1 MKILIIHNKYRNL
14 GGEDIAVDNEVQFL
28 QKHFEVKTL
37 YFSNN
42 STNLISSITSILFNR
57 NRKVVNLVKK
67 EINNFKPDY
76 VYIHNT
82 WFFVSL
88 GVFTYLKKNK
98 INTLIKLHNFRY
110 DCTRS
115 YLLKNHLRGK
125 RFCNACGITE
135 TRAVIFNKYFEES
148 FLKSFFIIKYGKK
161 YFRILNDSFLK
172 ILVLTDFHRNY
183 LINLGIDSKKIFTF
197 PNKIHEQSI
206 KFNKTNDNYIVY
218 AGRISEEK
226 GVEDLIK
233 SFKLSNLQEFK
244 LKIVGEG
251 PKYQYLESKYSNESI
266 QFLGLLTNH
275 ETLELISNSIC
286 VVTATKLLEGQ
297 PTLLCEA
304 SILGVPSVF
313 PKTGGIEEFFPK
325 NYKLAFNQFEY
336 EDLVNKLNKLNDRKH
351 LVNVGPENK
360 KYIREYLNEKK
371 LIINIESI
379 LNDH

>member
-183 LINLGIDSKKIFTF
+183 LINLGI
-197 PNKIHEQSI
+197 
-206 KFNKTNDNYIVY
+206 NDNYIVY

-286 VVTATKLLEGQ
+286 VVTAT
-297 PTLLCEA
+297 LLCEA

-360 KYIREYLNEKK
+360 KYIREYLNEEK

>member
-1 MKILIIHNKYRNL
+1 M
-14 GGEDIAVDNEVQFL
+14 D
-28 QKHFEVKTL
+28 
-37 YFSNN
+37 
-42 STNLISSITSILFNR
+42 
-57 NRKVVNLVKK
+57 
-67 EINNFKPDY
+67 
-76 VYIHNT
+76 
-82 WFFVSL
+82 
-88 GVFTYLKKNK
+88 
-98 INTLIKLHNFRY
+98 
-110 DCTRS
+110 
-115 YLLKNHLRGK
+115 
-125 RFCNACGITE
+125 
-135 TRAVIFNKYFEES
+135 
-148 FLKSFFIIKYGKK
+148 
-161 YFRILNDSFLK
+161 
-172 ILVLTDFHRNY
+172 ILVLTDFHKSFLFDLGLKEEKITTYPNY
-183 LINLGIDSKKIFTF
+183 LDVDLE
-197 PNKIHEQSI
+197 NKNTLES
-206 KFNKTNDNYIVY
+206 DYIVY

-313 PKTGGIEEFFPK
+313 PKTGGIEEFFPE
-325 NYKLAFNQFEY
+325 NYQLAFNQFEY

>member
-1 MKILIIHNKYRNL
+1 
-14 GGEDIAVDNEVQFL
+14 
-28 QKHFEVKTL
+28 
-37 YFSNN
+37 
-42 STNLISSITSILFNR
+42 
-57 NRKVVNLVKK
+57 
-67 EINNFKPDY
+67 
-76 VYIHNT
+76 
-82 WFFVSL
+82 
-88 GVFTYLKKNK
+88 
-98 INTLIKLHNFRY
+98 
-110 DCTRS
+110 
-115 YLLKNHLRGK
+115 
-125 RFCNACGITE
+125 
-135 TRAVIFNKYFEES
+135 
-148 FLKSFFIIKYGKK
+148 
-161 YFRILNDSFLK
+161 
-172 ILVLTDFHRNY
+172 DFHRNY

-197 PNKIHEQSI
+197 PNKIHEQNI
-206 KFNKTNDNYIVY
+206 KFNKSNDNYIVY

-251 PKYQYLESKYSNESI
+251 PKYHYLESKYSSESI

-275 ETLELISNSIC
+275 ETLQLISNSIC

-360 KYIREYLNEKK
+360 KYIQDYLNEKK